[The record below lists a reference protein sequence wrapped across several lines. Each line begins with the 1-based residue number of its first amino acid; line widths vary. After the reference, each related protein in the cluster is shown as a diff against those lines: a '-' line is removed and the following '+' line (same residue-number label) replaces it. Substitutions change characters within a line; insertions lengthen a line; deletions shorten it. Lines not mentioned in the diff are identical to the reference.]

1 MDLFNLNTEDFTA
14 PKAGTARK
22 VDENIYNPGPDQ
34 AQNGVYRSVIRFLPW
49 VGDPSKSK
57 YKKYYVRL
65 TNPLT
70 NERFTVDCPSSIGK
84 PSILWTLDLELRKL
98 KNEEPEIVKEIE
110 KYFMRAYNYYSLV
123 YIKKDPQFPNLE
135 GQIKVYSYGYNIDN
149 LIQQELNPEAELINI
164 KKINPFSMLE
174 GKDMVLVVKRKT
186 KAWRDYSSSKFMAE
200 TSPLILKLDNGK
212 ELPVSNDEKVRNYVQ
227 GFLEK
232 NSPDLSQY
240 FYKEWSDSDY
250 EKVAEF
256 VKAIIPHKSILD
268 TVLAS
273 TRDEKI
279 KQYFSATKKP
289 AAKSFD
295 ELDLDAAISSSPKP
309 TQSTA
314 KAPSFDAVDDMP
326 FPEPAKKS
334 STSDFDDILAD
345 L

>member
-1 MDLFNLNTEDFTA
+1 MDLFNLNTDDFTA
-14 PKAGTARK
+14 KASGTARK
-22 VDENIYNPGPDQ
+22 VDENLYNPGPDQ

-70 NERFTVDCPSSIGK
+70 NERLTLDCPSTTGL

-98 KNEEPEIVKEIE
+98 ANEEPEIVKEIQ

-135 GQIKVYSYGYNIDN
+135 GKVKVYSYGYNIDN
-149 LIQQELNPEAELINI
+149 LIQQELNPEAELMNI

-186 KAWRDYSSSKFMAE
+186 KSWRDYSSSKFMAE
-200 TSPLILKLDNGK
+200 TSPLILKLEDGR
-212 ELPVSNDEKVRNYVQ
+212 ELPVTNDEKVRNYVQ
-227 GFLEK
+227 NFLEK

-256 VKAIIPHKSILD
+256 LKAIIPHKSILD
-268 TVLAS
+268 QVLAN

-279 KQYFSATKKP
+279 KQYFTATKKSAPSKSVADDLDFVSAPVSQSKP
-289 AAKSFD
+289 AADPFFD
-295 ELDLDAAISSSPKP
+295 DEP
-309 TQSTA
+309 
-314 KAPSFDAVDDMP
+314 APSKPAVSK
-326 FPEPAKKS
+326 PAPS
-334 STSDFDDILAD
+334 NDFDDILAD